1 MRAPLIL
8 LLGLAPLA
16 RAGDCNKN
24 KHCSSGE
31 FCWSSGNSCSNMNCD
46 CKSCSSYGGTP
57 GFSSGSQNCQRYENI
72 CGGDCTASAPAPAP
86 PTRRPTQR
94 PTPRPVPRPTPRPV
108 ASPPTDNGN
117 NDKDEDEDEDND
129 KDEDKDEAAA
139 AAASGGAC
147 DLIDVAGT
155 DSDMG
160 SGSYDGLYEEA
171 GACNGQPYYKCT
183 CCTDYDPFIV
193 QFCATPG
200 NCDDFD
206 ENRCMSD
213 NPGGGWH
220 HYVWYSSDEEAWQ
233 LRMYVGD
240 GADDDMAWD
249 ECGGGSTMGDEYRL
263 ADPNGDLAAA
273 SVSTSWEKQE
283 GNSWD
288 GYSWD
293 AHPMTATC
301 TADSPASAMSAE
313 GFNEILAGER
323 GWGLQ
328 TLALL
333 ALLVL
338 LVLTL
343 FCCYFSAK
351 AVSGMLQA
359 SNAGGGKKKTSVA
372 RPRKVATMPGYEL
385 LGSPGPALAGH
396 ERTFCV
402 KMPADA
408 RGGARVQ
415 CSTPTGAPVYF
426 RAPAGAS
433 PGQTVYVPW
442 DTSLPTPSPRAG
454 AHFADDLPRPGAPP
468 PPPPPPSKTA
478 AALPPPPPSKTA
490 AAPPPPPP
498 GMVDLVVP
506 PKAVPGF
513 TRVTRDLPDG
523 RSVEGVVPKGA
534 QPGDHFHVP
543 LPPAHASPAAAATT
557 GGTTMITVPPG
568 CKPGDALAF
577 TLTDGRQMSLT
588 VPDGARPGDRLSVPN
603 ASAAATGGSM
613 TITVPEGARPGD
625 RLQIPLADGTSME
638 ITVPEGSQPG
648 DSLSFSTEQ
657 APPPEKASG
666 GWFGGREKPAPA
678 APPAAPPAPEPA
690 PAAKKGG
697 WFGGRA
703 KPATSTVMVT
713 VPEGAHPGDQLQIP
727 LPDGTSL
734 AITLPEGA
742 RPGDNLEVPTGGAQ
756 TAPSPPKAEAPPT
769 AKKPAPKAA
778 PAAKKPAPKAAP
790 AAKKAPPPK
799 RAPPPPIAA
808 PAMGADGIPVG
819 SPGPGMA
826 GSPRTFHMKLPADAR
841 RGQKIQV
848 RAPSGELMVFKVP
861 RNARPGQTL
870 HFPY

>member
-1 MRAPLIL
+1 
-8 LLGLAPLA
+8 
-16 RAGDCNKN
+16 
-24 KHCSSGE
+24 
-31 FCWSSGNSCSNMNCD
+31 
-46 CKSCSSYGGTP
+46 
-57 GFSSGSQNCQRYENI
+57 
-72 CGGDCTASAPAPAP
+72 
-86 PTRRPTQR
+86 
-94 PTPRPVPRPTPRPV
+94 
-108 ASPPTDNGN
+108 
-117 NDKDEDEDEDND
+117 
-129 KDEDKDEAAA
+129 
-139 AAASGGAC
+139 
-147 DLIDVAGT
+147 
-155 DSDMG
+155 
-160 SGSYDGLYEEA
+160 
-171 GACNGQPYYKCT
+171 
-183 CCTDYDPFIV
+183 
-193 QFCATPG
+193 
-200 NCDDFD
+200 
-206 ENRCMSD
+206 
-213 NPGGGWH
+213 
-220 HYVWYSSDEEAWQ
+220 
-233 LRMYVGD
+233 MYVGD
-240 GADDDMAWD
+240 DPDMFGW
-249 ECGGGSTMGDEYRL
+249 EKCVGGSTFSDEYRL
-263 ADPNGDLAAA
+263 EDPDGDLAAA
-273 SVSTSWEKQE
+273 AVSTSWELE
-283 GNSWD
+283 GDS
-288 GYSWD
+288 SWD

-301 TADSPASAMSAE
+301 EAGSSASAMSAE

-328 TLALL
+328 TLLVL

-338 LVLTL
+338 LVLCL

-351 AVSGMLQA
+351 AASGMLQA

-415 CSTPTGAPVYF
+415 CSTPTGAPVFF

-468 PPPPPPSKTA
+468 PPPPSTTA
-478 AALPPPPPSKTA
+478 AAPHVASVKVKAPAPHVASVKVKAPPPHVASVKVKAPPPPSTTA
-490 AAPPPPPP
+490 AAPAPPP

-513 TRVTRDLPDG
+513 TRVTKDLPDG

-543 LPPAHASPAAAATT
+543 LPPAHALPAAAATT
-557 GGTTMITVPPG
+557 GGSTMLTVPPG
-568 CKPGDALAF
+568 AKAGDALAF
-577 TLTDGRQMSLT
+577 TLPDGRQMSLT
-588 VPDGARPGDRLSVPN
+588 VPAGAAPGDRLSVPN
-603 ASAAATGGSM
+603 ASAAATGGAM
-613 TITVPEGARPGD
+613 TITLPAGARPGD
-625 RLQIPLADGTSME
+625 HLRIPLADGTSME
-638 ITVPEGSQPG
+638 VTVPEGAQPG
-648 DSLSFSTEQ
+648 DSLSFPTEQ
-657 APPPEKASG
+657 APPPET
-666 GWFGGREKPAPA
+666 
-678 APPAAPPAPEPA
+678 PA

-697 WFGGRA
+697 WFGGRE
-703 KPATSTVMVT
+703 KPAASTVTVT

-742 RPGDNLEVPTGGAQ
+742 RPGDDLEVPTGGAQ
-756 TAPSPPKAEAPPT
+756 TAPPQAEAP
-769 AKKPAPKAA
+769 
-778 PAAKKPAPKAAP
+778 PAAKKPASKAAP

-841 RGQKIQV
+841 RGQKIQ
-848 RAPSGELMVFKVP
+848 A
-861 RNARPGQTL
+861 
-870 HFPY
+870 

>member
-117 NDKDEDEDEDND
+117 NGNNDVDEDEDND
-129 KDEDKDEAAA
+129 EDKDEDKDNKDEEAT

-147 DLIDVAGT
+147 DTIEVAGT
-155 DSDMG
+155 DSDMVTG
-160 SGSYDGLYEEA
+160 SFDGLYDQA
-171 GACNGQPYYKCT
+171 GECNGQPYYKCT
-183 CCTDYDPFIV
+183 CCTDYD
-193 QFCATPG
+193 QFVINRCATPG
-200 NCDDFD
+200 NCD
-206 ENRCMSD
+206 EGWSETRCMSD
-213 NPGGGWH
+213 SPGGGWH
-220 HYVWYSSDEEAWQ
+220 HYVWYAPDDGAWQ

-240 GADDDMAWD
+240 DPDMFGWD

-263 ADPNGDLAAA
+263 EDPDGDLAAA
-273 SVSTSWEKQE
+273 AVSTSWELE
-283 GNSWD
+283 GDS
-288 GYSWD
+288 
-293 AHPMTATC
+293 HPMTATC
-301 TADSPASAMSAE
+301 EADSSASAMSAE

-328 TLALL
+328 TLLVL

-338 LVLTL
+338 LVLCL

-351 AVSGMLQA
+351 AASGMLQA

-396 ERTFCV
+396 ERTFFV

-415 CSTPTGAPVYF
+415 CSTPAGAPVYF

-468 PPPPPPSKTA
+468 PPPPPPSTTA
-478 AALPPPPPSKTA
+478 APHVASVKVKAPAPHVASVKIKAPAPHVASVKIKAPAPPSKTA
-490 AAPPPPPP
+490 AAPPP

-690 PAAKKGG
+690 PAAKKI
-697 WFGGRA
+697 
-703 KPATSTVMVT
+703 S
-713 VPEGAHPGDQLQIP
+713 
-727 LPDGTSL
+727 
-734 AITLPEGA
+734 
-742 RPGDNLEVPTGGAQ
+742 
-756 TAPSPPKAEAPPT
+756 
-769 AKKPAPKAA
+769 
-778 PAAKKPAPKAAP
+778 
-790 AAKKAPPPK
+790 KKA
-799 RAPPPPIAA
+799 PPPIAA

>member
-117 NDKDEDEDEDND
+117 NGNNDVDEDEDND
-129 KDEDKDEAAA
+129 EDKDEDKDNKDEEAT

-147 DLIDVAGT
+147 DTIEVAGT
-155 DSDMG
+155 DSDMVTG
-160 SGSYDGLYEEA
+160 SFDGLYDQA
-171 GACNGQPYYKCT
+171 GECNGQPYYKCT
-183 CCTDYDPFIV
+183 CCTDYD
-193 QFCATPG
+193 QFVINRCATPG
-200 NCDDFD
+200 NCD
-206 ENRCMSD
+206 EGWSETRCMSD
-213 NPGGGWH
+213 SPGGGWH
-220 HYVWYSSDEEAWQ
+220 HYVWYAPDDGAWQ

-240 GADDDMAWD
+240 DPDMFGWD

-263 ADPNGDLAAA
+263 EDPDGDLAAA
-273 SVSTSWEKQE
+273 AVSTSWELE
-283 GNSWD
+283 GDS
-288 GYSWD
+288 
-293 AHPMTATC
+293 HPMTATC
-301 TADSPASAMSAE
+301 EADSSASAMSAE

-328 TLALL
+328 TLLVL

-338 LVLTL
+338 LVLCL

-351 AVSGMLQA
+351 AASGMLQA

-468 PPPPPPSKTA
+468 PPPPPPSTTA
-478 AALPPPPPSKTA
+478 APHVASVKVKAPAPHVASVKIKAPAPHVASVKIKAPAPPSKTA
-490 AAPPPPPP
+490 AAPPP

-690 PAAKKGG
+690 PAAKKI
-697 WFGGRA
+697 
-703 KPATSTVMVT
+703 S
-713 VPEGAHPGDQLQIP
+713 
-727 LPDGTSL
+727 
-734 AITLPEGA
+734 
-742 RPGDNLEVPTGGAQ
+742 
-756 TAPSPPKAEAPPT
+756 
-769 AKKPAPKAA
+769 
-778 PAAKKPAPKAAP
+778 
-790 AAKKAPPPK
+790 KKA
-799 RAPPPPIAA
+799 PPPIAA

-861 RNARPGQTL
+861 RGARPGQTL

>member
-1 MRAPLIL
+1 M
-8 LLGLAPLA
+8 
-16 RAGDCNKN
+16 D
-24 KHCSSGE
+24 
-31 FCWSSGNSCSNMNCD
+31 F
-46 CKSCSSYGGTP
+46 
-57 GFSSGSQNCQRYENI
+57 
-72 CGGDCTASAPAPAP
+72 AS
-86 PTRRPTQR
+86 
-94 PTPRPVPRPTPRPV
+94 
-108 ASPPTDNGN
+108 
-117 NDKDEDEDEDND
+117 
-129 KDEDKDEAAA
+129 
-139 AAASGGAC
+139 
-147 DLIDVAGT
+147 
-155 DSDMG
+155 
-160 SGSYDGLYEEA
+160 
-171 GACNGQPYYKCT
+171 
-183 CCTDYDPFIV
+183 
-193 QFCATPG
+193 
-200 NCDDFD
+200 
-206 ENRCMSD
+206 
-213 NPGGGWH
+213 
-220 HYVWYSSDEEAWQ
+220 
-233 LRMYVGD
+233 
-240 GADDDMAWD
+240 
-249 ECGGGSTMGDEYRL
+249 
-263 ADPNGDLAAA
+263 
-273 SVSTSWEKQE
+273 
-283 GNSWD
+283 

-293 AHPMTATC
+293 AHPLTATC
-301 TADSPASAMSAE
+301 AAGSSASAMSAE

-328 TLALL
+328 TLLVL

-338 LVLTL
+338 LVLCL

-351 AVSGMLQA
+351 AASGMLQA

-468 PPPPPPSKTA
+468 PPPPST
-478 AALPPPPPSKTA
+478 TA
-490 AAPPPPPP
+490 AAPPPPP
-498 GMVDLVVP
+498 GMIDLVVP

-513 TRVTRDLPDG
+513 TRVTKDLPEG

-534 QPGDHFHVP
+534 RPGDHFHVP
-543 LPPAHASPAAAATT
+543 LPPAHALPAAAATT
-557 GGTTMITVPPG
+557 GGSTMLTVPPG
-568 CKPGDALAF
+568 AKAGDALAF
-577 TLTDGRQMSLT
+577 TLPDGRQMSLT
-588 VPDGARPGDRLSVPN
+588 VPDGAAPGDRLSVPN
-603 ASAAATGGSM
+603 ASAAATGGAM
-613 TITVPEGARPGD
+613 TITLPAGARPGD
-625 RLQIPLADGTSME
+625 HLQIPLADGTSME
-638 ITVPEGSQPG
+638 LTVPEGSQPG

-657 APPPEKASG
+657 APPA
-666 GWFGGREKPAPA
+666 
-678 APPAAPPAPEPA
+678 PA

-697 WFGGRA
+697 WFGGRE
-703 KPATSTVMVT
+703 KPAASTVTVT

-727 LPDGTSL
+727 LPDGSEVT
-734 AITLPEGA
+734 ITLPQGA
-742 RPGDNLEVPTGGAQ
+742 RPGDDLEIPTGGAQ
-756 TAPSPPKAEAPPT
+756 TAPPQAEAP
-769 AKKPAPKAA
+769 

-790 AAKKAPPPK
+790 AAK

-808 PAMGADGIPVG
+808 PAMGADGIPV
-819 SPGPGMA
+819 